1 MKPRVFLSHSK
12 KDKALIKQLAEAL
25 RPARIDVWYDDW
37 EIPPGASLRT
47 KIFEEGIPGCDL
59 FFVYLTS
66 HSSASRWVKQ
76 ELDAAFVTELEEQGG
91 FLCLYVDSD
100 QTRDALPL
108 DLRSRKSPTLIK
120 ENLPERLLELT
131 ALAWETFSRSQV
143 RSTKSENRIKILE
156 LEKRVLE
163 LELENEKLSAGTISD
178 FEETIEVLQAED
190 LIKAFMNFAF
200 RVGEG
205 VFIQDLDRD
214 IVRLVVVNL
223 IDVRFTE
230 RWGIQ
235 YFLTDHGKSVARAIH
250 IRGLDRR

>member
-12 KDKALIKQLAEAL
+12 EDKAFIKQLAEAL

-47 KIFEEGIPGCDL
+47 KIFEEGLPGCDL

-66 HSSASRWVKQ
+66 HSAASRWVKQ
-76 ELDAAFVTELEEQGG
+76 ELDAAFVNELEEQGG

-108 DLRSRKSPTLIK
+108 DLRSRRIPTLTK
-120 ENLPERLLELT
+120 ENLHERLLELT

-143 RSTKSENRIKILE
+143 RRAKSENRIQILE

-163 LELENEKLSAGTISD
+163 LELANEKLSAGAMSD
-178 FEETIEVLQAED
+178 VDAMIEHLQEKDLLKNFSEYATSLSGGASLRTPDKTLSVL
-190 LIKAFMNFAF
+190 
-200 RVGEG
+200 G
-205 VFIQDLDRD
+205 
-214 IVRLVVVNL
+214 LVKQTWL
-223 IDVRFTE
+223 QSRRRFT
-230 RWGIQ
+230 
-235 YFLTDHGKSVARAIH
+235 LTDFGMAVARTIR
-250 IRGLDRR
+250 IRGLDK